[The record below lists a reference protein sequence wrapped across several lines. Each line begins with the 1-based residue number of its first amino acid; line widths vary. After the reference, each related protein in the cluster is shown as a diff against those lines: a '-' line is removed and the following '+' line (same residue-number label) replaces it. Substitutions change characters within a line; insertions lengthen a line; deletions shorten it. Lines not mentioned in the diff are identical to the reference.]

1 MINKQNLWFLT
12 LFSLLMV
19 LSIYYLT
26 MSDDTLSTLNVNSD
40 VSDATDVVISEENDT
55 LVALRVSEEEA
66 LIARMNELEEILLSD
81 VATLEE
87 KNDAY
92 EELQSLNKSESEKE
106 AIIKLIKE
114 EYKLHLLDVPQTMK
128 AIKRCGFIKP
138 RVFYKNILWYNP
150 DDSRFPSKFAK
161 VLIRA
166 KYKHKFLVKF
176 WFSSS

>member
-12 LFSLLMV
+12 LFSLIMV

-114 EYKLHLLDVPQTMK
+114 EYKLDSVVQIENTSITITIASTTHDATL
-128 AIKRCGFIKP
+128 AN
-138 RVFYKNILWYNP
+138 NIIRSVQKLYNQ
-150 DDSRFPSKFAK
+150 DMY
-161 VLIRA
+161 IT
-166 KYKHKFLVKF
+166 VKF
-176 WFSSS
+176 S